1 MPITVQ
7 FLLQEQRLTPASALA
22 WLARGGHHL
31 ALHEGDG
38 LMIVDFITR
47 RTKKYGYLQQTEFLR
62 DLRTFANQG
71 RAGPSVGPPPL
82 RRAEPSTLGVYMG
95 APNTETA
102 VHARHRLERQ
112 LRILALVLLLR
123 HTGAIGKK
131 AKVTLAPTTLQHGQG
146 GVGQA
151 AAHKAIAVPAFDGT
165 TLHEV
170 SDDSAVRTFLVFL
183 VSETSIIRAEWNGA
197 DGAIEDELRARIIQ
211 MFDDIVSADDAALSL
226 QDFRERVGALWDE
239 LRARYQTACR
249 NALQT
254 VFTRLG
260 SEADNYANRTRLL
273 AQGRPIPETELLDAK
288 RKAAVA
294 ALITIALDV
303 YRETAENMPFPL
315 TLPELLNMYNLVVNK
330 TF

>member
-7 FLLQEQRLTPASALA
+7 FLMGEQRLTPASALA

-47 RTKKYGYLQQTEFLR
+47 RTTKYGFLQQSEFLR

-82 RRAEPSTLGVYMG
+82 RRADPSTLGVQMG

-123 HTGAIGKK
+123 HTGAIARS

-151 AAHKAIAVPAFDGT
+151 AAHKVIAVPAFDGT

-170 SDDSAVRTFLVFL
+170 SNDSAVRTFLIFL

-197 DGAIEDELRARIIQ
+197 DGAIEDELRDGIIK
-211 MFDDIVSADDAALSL
+211 MVGRIVSADDAPLSL
-226 QDFRERVGALWDE
+226 EQFREEVGALWDE
-239 LRARYQTACR
+239 LRAGYQKACR
-249 NALQT
+249 NALHT

-260 SEADNYANRTRLL
+260 SEGENYTQRTRLM
-273 AQGRPIPETELLDAK
+273 AKGARIPETELLDAK

-315 TLPELLNMYNLVVNK
+315 MLPELLNMYNLVVHK